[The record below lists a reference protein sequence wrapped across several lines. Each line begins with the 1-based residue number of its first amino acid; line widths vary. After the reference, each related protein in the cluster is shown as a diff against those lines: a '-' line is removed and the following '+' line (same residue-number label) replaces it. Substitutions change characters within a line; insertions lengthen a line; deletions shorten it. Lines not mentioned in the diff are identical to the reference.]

1 MVKIGERDRYENSVV
16 GMTTLFCVRELV
28 VLVRLVV
35 LGVLVAL
42 GVLGILV
49 C

>member
-16 GMTTLFCVRELV
+16 GMTTLFFIGELV
-28 VLVRLVV
+28 ILVV
-35 LGVLVAL
+35 LGVL